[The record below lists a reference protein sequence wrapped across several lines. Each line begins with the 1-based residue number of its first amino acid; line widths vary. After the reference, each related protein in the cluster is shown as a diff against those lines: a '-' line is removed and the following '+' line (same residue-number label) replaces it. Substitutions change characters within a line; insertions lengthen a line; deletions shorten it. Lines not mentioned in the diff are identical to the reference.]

1 MKATTRFS
9 FRQND
14 TQIYSFIA
22 ISYVWNNLKVFF
34 LVHNRELVH
43 RVLITLILYAFDKQR
58 NSSSFAKGG
67 EILISKMRFA
77 NFAAICELILM
88 VFLRH
93 KLLCCN
99 LQLSLQKNWLSFS
112 TFFQSILMQ
121 SNSISAKIA
130 ILSLIWRSNH
140 QRWCCWIYW
149 PYVRDIRPALR
160 GVASL

>member
-1 MKATTRFS
+1 M
-9 FRQND
+9 
-14 TQIYSFIA
+14 
-22 ISYVWNNLKVFF
+22 W
-34 LVHNRELVH
+34 
-43 RVLITLILYAFDKQR
+43 
-58 NSSSFAKGG
+58 
-67 EILISKMRFA
+67 FA

-149 PYVRDIRPALR
+149 PYVRDIRPTLR
-160 GVASL
+160 GVASLSSRGPGLQLFSARLTFLIWLLQMLKQKLKFLRKKAYNKSKSWLQRPAFNQTSLINFSPFYQTLISLF